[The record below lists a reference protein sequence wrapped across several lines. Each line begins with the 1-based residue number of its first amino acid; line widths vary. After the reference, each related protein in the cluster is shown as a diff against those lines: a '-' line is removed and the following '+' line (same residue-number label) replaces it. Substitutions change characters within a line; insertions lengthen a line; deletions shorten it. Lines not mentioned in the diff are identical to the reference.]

1 MKSIKLPLWCII
13 DAQGKP
19 IVSTFERTRGQVAR
33 RFHMP
38 RANAKVNRRI
48 VRVSVVI
55 SDYTTSKARTVK
67 PKAAFKMDTET
78 QKLFN
83 KVKKLFGSKRT
94 ALEKSVKRKYTR
106 KAKPETT

>member
-1 MKSIKLPLWCII
+1 MKAVKLPLWCVI
-13 DAQGKP
+13 DAKGKP
-19 IVSTFERTRGQVAR
+19 TVSTFERTRGQVAR
-33 RFHMP
+33 RLHISLSSK
-38 RANAKVNRRI
+38 NI

-67 PKAAFKMDTET
+67 PKSEFKLDTET

-83 KVKKLFGSKRT
+83 KVKKLFVAKRT
-94 ALEKSVKRKYTR
+94 VFKKALKRKYTR